1 MGLFSWQCKKC
12 DHSIK
17 SPFGVP
23 SGWDYMNEAVVLQE
37 GEEPVIGEYDG
48 YGTVGSLDVNS
59 FGDDEPEMWHKKCWE
74 NAGKPNRYTG
84 GSEYSQDQG
93 FFYDDPTDE
102 EVMEA
107 IQATE

>member
-17 SPFGVP
+17 SPYNVP
-23 SGWDYMNEAVVLQE
+23 TGWEYMTEAVVLQE

-59 FGDDEPEMWHKKCWE
+59 FGDDEPEMWHKVCWE
-74 NAGKPNRYTG
+74 KAGKPNRYTG

-93 FFYDDPTDE
+93 FFYDDPSDE
-102 EVMEA
+102 ELVEA
-107 IQATE
+107 IRATE

>member
-17 SPFGVP
+17 SPYNVP
-23 SGWDYMNEAVVLQE
+23 DGWEYMTEAVVLQE

-59 FGDDEPEMWHKKCWE
+59 FGDDEPEMWHKVCWE
-74 NAGKPNRYTG
+74 KAGKPNRYTG

-93 FFYDDPTDE
+93 FFYDDPSDE
-102 EVMEA
+102 ELLEA
-107 IQATE
+107 IRATE